1 MSPAVCARPMKLQLD
16 AALAEIERHALL
28 EGDGRPGEAGDGLG
42 GAEQAREAAIFG
54 IPVLLAALGDHGA
67 AVLRADHLLRLVGRG
82 AEHAHG
88 VIVREHHVLDGLVG
102 DLPHAVDDELGHHR
116 RRLRVDDDDAVVA
129 DDHAAVGI
137 ALGRE
142 GVEVAADLG
151 EGDLLLGHVAGG
163 GKVLGHVSVSPS
175 VSSRALCPG
184 SSSNIAGEAARWI
197 PVTST
202 GMTRRASSLG
212 IAHDLLLDGAEDG
225 AAGSSS
231 ISMRTRSPNFRNGV
245 VGLPSR
251 IVSTVRT
258 SARQV

>member
-1 MSPAVCARPMKLQLD
+1 MSPAVWARPMCLQLD

-42 GAEQAREAAIFG
+42 GAEQAREAAVFG

-67 AVLRADHLLRLVGRG
+67 AFLRADHLLRLVGRG

-88 VIVREHHVLDGLVG
+88 VVVREHDVLDRLVG
-102 DLPHAVDDELGHHR
+102 DLAHAVDDQLGHHR

-163 GKVLGHVSVSPS
+163 GKVLGHVSVSP
-175 VSSRALCPG
+175 VRCHPGLCQRDPG
-184 SSSNIAGEAARWI
+184 PRVANATGAWI
-197 PVTST
+197 PVCWHRDDNVVLVTSCSAPPPARW
-202 GMTRRASSLG
+202 RRRWSVPPRPASRCG
-212 IAHDLLLDGAEDG
+212 RGR
-225 AAGSSS
+225 
-231 ISMRTRSPNFRNGV
+231 RT
-245 VGLPSR
+245 
-251 IVSTVRT
+251 
-258 SARQV
+258 